1 MTDVSIPIAFLAG
14 IVSFASP
21 CCLPLVPGYVSYM
34 VAVSP
39 DRSAESRRAA
49 FFHALAFVAGFS
61 VVFIALWGSV
71 GLIGYLFRDYIGLM
85 RELGGAILV
94 FMGLHVAGVISISAL
109 YREKRLP
116 TTVFAGGARA
126 AGGAS
131 GGSASVGLGGGLG
144 GAGRGGGGLG
154 AGATG
159 GSGSGGA
166 AAGTPAYGRS
176 ALLGVVF
183 AAGWTP
189 CIGPILGGI
198 IGLASVSASVAHGAI
213 LLLVYAI
220 GLGIPFILVA
230 LGATAVSDRL
240 GWVRRHNTAVSI
252 VTGAMLVGI
261 GFLMITNTFGRLSG
275 SLPLIEI

>member
-1 MTDVSIPIAFLAG
+1 MNELGIPVAFLAG

-34 VAVSP
+34 VATSP
-39 DRSAESRRAA
+39 DRTQASRRVA
-49 FFHALAFVAGFS
+49 FLHALAFVAGFS

-71 GLIGYLFRDYIGLM
+71 GLIGYLFRDYVGLM
-85 RELGGAILV
+85 RQIGGAVLV

-116 TTVFAGGARA
+116 M
-126 AGGAS
+126 
-131 GGSASVGLGGGLG
+131 
-144 GAGRGGGGLG
+144 
-154 AGATG
+154 
-159 GSGSGGA
+159 GA
-166 AAGTPAYGRS
+166 AASNGSRSAGLGRAAASAPGYGRS
-176 ALLGVVF
+176 ALLGVIF
-183 AAGWTP
+183 SAGWTP

-198 IGLASVSASVAHGAI
+198 IGLASVSASVAQGAA
-213 LLLVYAI
+213 LLLVYAL

-240 GWVRRHNTAVSI
+240 GWLRRHNAAVSA

-275 SLPLIEI
+275 ALPLIEI

>member
-1 MTDVSIPIAFLAG
+1 MTDVSIPVAFLAG

-21 CCLPLVPGYVSYM
+21 CLLPLVPGYVSYM

-39 DRSAESRRAA
+39 DRSAASRRLA

-71 GLIGYLFRDYIGLM
+71 GLIGYLFRDYIGLL

-109 YREKRLP
+109 YRERRLP
-116 TTVFAGGARA
+116 MGAVA
-126 AGGAS
+126 GAS
-131 GGSASVGLGGGLG
+131 GGSASVGLGS
-144 GAGRGGGGLG
+144 ASPGGGG
-154 AGATG
+154 
-159 GSGSGGA
+159 
-166 AAGTPAYGRS
+166 AGTPAYGRS

-198 IGLASVSASVAHGAI
+198 IGLASVSASVVQGTG
-213 LLLVYAI
+213 LLLVYAL

-230 LGATAVSDRL
+230 VGVTEVSDRL
-240 GWVRRHNTAVSI
+240 GWLRRHQAAVSA

-275 SLPLIEI
+275 GLSGIGI

>member
-1 MTDVSIPIAFLAG
+1 MTNVGIPIAFLAG
-14 IVSFASP
+14 IISFASP

-34 VAVSP
+34 VSTTP
-39 DRSAESRRAA
+39 DRSPASRRVA
-49 FFHALAFVAGFS
+49 FFHSLAFVVGFS
-61 VVFIALWGSV
+61 VVFIAIWASV
-71 GLIGYLFRDYIGLM
+71 GLIGYLFRDYVGLL
-85 RELGGAILV
+85 RQLGGAVLI
-94 FMGLHVAGVISISAL
+94 FMGLHVAGVINVSAL

-116 TTVFAGGARA
+116 MGPA
-126 AGGAS
+126 AGGLDHSGRDAS
-131 GGSASVGLGGGLG
+131 SV
-144 GAGRGGGGLG
+144 
-154 AGATG
+154 
-159 GSGSGGA
+159 SS
-166 AAGTPAYGRS
+166 YGRS
-176 ALLGVVF
+176 ALLGVIF
-183 AAGWTP
+183 SAGWTP

-198 IGLASVSASVAHGAI
+198 IGLASVSASVAHGTV

>member
-1 MTDVSIPIAFLAG
+1 MTDVSIPVAFLAG

-21 CCLPLVPGYVSYM
+21 CLLPLVPGYVSYM

-39 DRSAESRRAA
+39 DRSAASRRAA

-71 GLIGYLFRDYIGLM
+71 GLVGYLFKDYIGLL

-126 AGGAS
+126 GAS
-131 GGSASVGLGGGLG
+131 N
-144 GAGRGGGGLG
+144 
-154 AGATG
+154 
-159 GSGSGGA
+159 GSGRA
-166 AAGTPAYGRS
+166 AASAPGYGRS
-176 ALLGVVF
+176 ALLGVIF
-183 AAGWTP
+183 SAGWTP

-198 IGLASVSASVAHGAI
+198 IGLASVSASVTQGTA
-213 LLLVYAI
+213 LLLVYAV

-240 GWVRRHNTAVSI
+240 GWLHRHDAAVSV

-275 SLPLIEI
+275 ALPLIEI